1 LGEFIVALGLAIAME
16 GLLLAAAP
24 RFMRRSMLEAAAR
37 PDNWLRH
44 VGIGAAGFGILVIAA
59 AQYWL

>member
-37 PDNWLRH
+37 PDSWLRQL
-44 VGIGAAGFGILVIAA
+44 GMGAAAFGILVIAA
-59 AQYWL
+59 ARFWF